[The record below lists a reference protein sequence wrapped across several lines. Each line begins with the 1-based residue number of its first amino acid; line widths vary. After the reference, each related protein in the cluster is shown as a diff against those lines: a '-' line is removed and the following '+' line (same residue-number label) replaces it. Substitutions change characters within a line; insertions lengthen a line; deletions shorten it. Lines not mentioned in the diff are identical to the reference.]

1 MSKPTMGKMR
11 QLINK
16 YLADMNL
23 NQLYG
28 TELIHL
34 GECIRSGDEGRAVRY
49 LREATAR
56 TSVGMFEINI
66 LNENG
71 VPISD
76 FTKWLNSTDADLET
90 GEYDTDELGPKQ
102 ALDLI
107 EFIRL
112 NLRHIEEGDS
122 Q

>member
-16 YLADMNL
+16 YLADMNF

-28 TELIHL
+28 TELAHL
-34 GECIRSGDEGRAVRY
+34 GKFIRAGDDGRAVTY
-49 LREATAR
+49 LREATTR
-56 TSVGMFEINI
+56 TNVELFQINI

-76 FTKWLNSTDADLET
+76 FTKWLNSTDANLET
-90 GEYDTDELGPKQ
+90 GESDIDELGPKQ

-112 NLRHIEEGDS
+112 NLRHIEGG
-122 Q
+122 

>member
-1 MSKPTMGKMR
+1 MSKPSMDKMR

-23 NQLYG
+23 NPLYG
-28 TELIHL
+28 AELAQL
-34 GECIRSGDEGRAVRY
+34 GKCIRAGDEGGAVRY

-56 TSVGMFEINI
+56 TNVKTFQIDMSNHE
-66 LNENG
+66 G

-76 FTKWLNSTDADLET
+76 FTKWLNSTDANLET
-90 GEYDTDELGPKQ
+90 GESHIDELGPKQ
-102 ALDLI
+102 AVDLI
-107 EFIRL
+107 EFIRI
-112 NLRHIEEGDS
+112 NLQHIEGDS

>member
-1 MSKPTMGKMR
+1 MSKPSMDKMR

-16 YLADMNL
+16 YLADINL
-23 NQLYG
+23 NPLYG
-28 TELIHL
+28 TELLHIA
-34 GECIRSGDEGRAVRY
+34 ECLKSGDEGGAVRY
-49 LREATAR
+49 LREASAR
-56 TSVGMFEINI
+56 TNVGMFEINI
-66 LNENG
+66 LADNG
-71 VPISD
+71 VPTSD

-90 GEYDTDELGPKQ
+90 GEYRIDELGLKQ

-112 NLRHIEEGDS
+112 NLRHTEEGDS

>member
-1 MSKPTMGKMR
+1 MSKPSMGKMQ

-16 YLADMNL
+16 YLADMSL
-23 NQLYG
+23 NPLYG
-28 TELIHL
+28 TELLHI
-34 GECIRSGDEGRAVRY
+34 GECIKAGDEGGAVRY
-49 LREATAR
+49 LREASAR
-56 TSVGMFEINI
+56 TNVGMFEINI
-66 LNENG
+66 LADNG

-90 GEYDTDELGPKQ
+90 GESHINDLGPKQ

-112 NLRHIEEGDS
+112 NLRHTEEGDS